1 MDRRGDPGECS
12 GDYVFYIEQSVYR
25 VVPESVQIR
34 VCRVLTVRKTD
45 RKNDRSIRMAAGRM
59 DEMSKR
65 EKAYAA
71 CCIAFFTLLTMLGSA
86 HNYIVSAPL
95 YGFYLFSVYRKGNQR
110 RGPSCTRVYLTPKG
124 PFCSS

>member
-45 RKNDRSIRMAAGRM
+45 RKERQKHTHGS
-59 DEMSKR
+59 R
-65 EKAYAA
+65 ED
-71 CCIAFFTLLTMLGSA
+71 G
-86 HNYIVSAPL
+86 
-95 YGFYLFSVYRKGNQR
+95 
-110 RGPSCTRVYLTPKG
+110 
-124 PFCSS
+124 